1 MANKRHSTQDIAEIL
16 IDKFKD
22 MERTAK
28 TIEKASNKTLRIDTT
43 ELKQIM
49 AEHRSERNQILSDIR
64 KLREKNRARL
74 PNWVFAVL
82 AGLFLA
88 FLGATVYMVDKA
100 EKYDMEKGR
109 AEYYERLY
117 RELKEGESTK

>member
-28 TIEKASNKTLRIDTT
+28 IIEKASNKTLQVDTT
-43 ELKQIM
+43 ELKQILE
-49 AEHRSERNQILSDIR
+49 EHRKEKNQILIDIR
-64 KLREKNRARL
+64 KMKEKNRARL
-74 PNWVFAVL
+74 PNWVFGVL

-88 FLGATVYMVDKA
+88 FLGAAVYMVDKA

-117 RELKEGESTK
+117 KELKERESDI